1 MQTATNPI
9 AERISSISVSSTM
22 KVSAEA
28 DRLRSEGVDV
38 VDFGAGE
45 PDFPTPDNIK
55 QAAIRA
61 LDQNFTKYTAAGG
74 TAELK
79 KAVCERHAQ
88 DFGTSYKPNECM
100 ITVGGKHVIFNL
112 IQALIN
118 PGDEVVIPVPYWVTY
133 QDVVNYAGGKC
144 VFVNTDEAQG
154 FTLTAA
160 MLEPHL
166 TARTKLVI
174 INSPS
179 NPSGAVVEREEFEKI
194 FQLTS
199 ARGIY
204 LMTDEC
210 YCKFLY
216 DSEPF
221 SIAALPGA
229 KETVLVAGSLSK
241 TYAMTGWRIG
251 FGLVPPADRAGDD
264 EAAEPLDI
272 EPVLDLAEGG
282 GGSAARSAGI
292 GGHHAGGVPQ
302 TARFRGGAAARHS
315 GRPVQRA
322 AGRVLRVSQ
331 RVRGIRQE
339 RHRQHAAVRRAAAV
353 GSPRGSGPGRSVRH
367 RSPHSHLLRDVDEG
381 TGSRVGTYP
390 PVHCEK
396 LLSMGNAIRLTP
408 SLRERVWGRTH
419 LAPWYP
425 DSETPIGE
433 AWFLS
438 PRELPLL
445 VKWIFTSERLSV
457 QVHPDD
463 GESES
468 RGKTE
473 MWHILEAAPGAT
485 IAMGFREPITRER
498 LWEATRTGEVEHLLH
513 WAPVKAGETYFIPAH
528 TVHAIGAGIV
538 LCEIQQNSDVTYRL
552 WDYGRPREI
561 HVEKAVPLCDLDVHP
576 GASRAVPVGE
586 GREEVVRSRH
596 FVTELVRLDAGA
608 SFQPHG
614 GEVPALDLPGRERDD
629 RHGAVSGGRGV
640 ASSG

>member
-1 MQTATNPI
+1 MQAAVNSI
-9 AERISSISVSSTM
+9 SDRISRISVSSTM
-22 KVSAEA
+22 KVASDAEK
-28 DRLRSEGVDV
+28 LRSEGVDV

-61 LDQNFTKYTAAGG
+61 LEQNFTKYTAAGG

-251 FGLVPPADRAGDD
+251 FGLVPAPIVQAMTKLQSHSTSNPCSISQKAAVEALRGPQESVGIMLAEYRKRRDFVVARLRAIPGVQCNEPQGAFYVYPNVSVVLGKNGITSTLVLADRLLQ
-264 EAAEPLDI
+264 EAHVA
-272 EPVLDLAEGG
+272 V
-282 GGSAARSAGI
+282 
-292 GGHHAGGVPQ
+292 VP
-302 TARFRGGAAARHS
+302 
-315 GRPVQRA
+315 
-322 AGRVLRVSQ
+322 
-331 RVRGIRQE
+331 
-339 RHRQHAAVRRAAAV
+339 
-353 GSPRGSGPGRSVRH
+353 
-367 RSPHSHLLRDVDEG
+367 
-381 TGSRVGTYP
+381 
-390 PVHCEK
+390 
-396 LLSMGNAIRLTP
+396 
-408 SLRERVWGRTH
+408 
-419 LAPWYP
+419 
-425 DSETPIGE
+425 GE
-433 AWFLS
+433 AFGTDKHVRIS
-438 PRELPLL
+438 YA
-445 VKWIFTSERLSV
+445 TS
-457 QVHPDD
+457 
-463 GESES
+463 
-468 RGKTE
+468 
-473 MWHILEAAPGAT
+473 I
-485 IAMGFREPITRER
+485 
-498 LWEATRTGEVEHLLH
+498 
-513 WAPVKAGETYFIPAH
+513 
-528 TVHAIGAGIV
+528 
-538 LCEIQQNSDVTYRL
+538 
-552 WDYGRPREI
+552 
-561 HVEKAVPLCDLDVHP
+561 
-576 GASRAVPVGE
+576 
-586 GREEVVRSRH
+586 
-596 FVTELVRLDAGA
+596 TELERGLDRIHQFIVKNA
-608 SFQPHG
+608 
-614 GEVPALDLPGRERDD
+614 
-629 RHGAVSGGRGV
+629 
-640 ASSG
+640 